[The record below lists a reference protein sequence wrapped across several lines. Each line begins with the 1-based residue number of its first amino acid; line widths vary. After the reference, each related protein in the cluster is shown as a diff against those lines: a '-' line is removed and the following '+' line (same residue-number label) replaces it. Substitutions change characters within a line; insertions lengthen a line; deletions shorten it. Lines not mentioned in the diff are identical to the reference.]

1 MGSVTAEILLT
12 LLLLRVGGRVAG
24 WPGGWVGRVSEN
36 GNKAISAS
44 IEVEVELS

>member
-1 MGSVTAEILLT
+1 MLEAVLNLACVISSVL
-12 LLLLRVGGRVAG
+12 GGWVAG
-24 WPGGWVGRVSEN
+24 WVAGWLDQG

>member
-1 MGSVTAEILLT
+1 MV
-12 LLLLRVGGRVAG
+12 LLRVAGWVAG
-24 WPGGWVGRVSEN
+24 WPGEWPGGWVSEN